1 MKCVTCVK
9 SSQVRVSVGSHFI
22 TTVVYLIQEASNVLH
37 RQPRAKK
44 PKKPSLPL
52 LFQALFGMHEL
63 FWLYFAKTSMTKK
76 GSFFRSRR
84 RSAEVHALVERLA
97 RDGNVHQRDRVG

>member
-1 MKCVTCVK
+1 ML
-9 SSQVRVSVGSHFI
+9 
-22 TTVVYLIQEASNVLH
+22 Y

-63 FWLYFAKTSMTKK
+63 FWLYFAKPSMTKK
-76 GSFFRSRR
+76 GSFFREQEEKRG
-84 RSAEVHALVERLA
+84 VHALVERLA

>member
-22 TTVVYLIQEASNVLH
+22 TTVVYLIQEASNVLY

-44 PKKPSLPL
+44 TSLPL
-52 LFQALFGMHEL
+52 LLRALFGMHEL
-63 FWLYFAKTSMTKK
+63 FWLYFAIPSMTKK
-76 GSFFRSRR
+76 GSFFREQEEKRG
-84 RSAEVHALVERLA
+84 VHALVERLA
-97 RDGNVHQRDRVG
+97 RDGNVQRDRYG